1 MYGEDALYHCETEAE
16 TKRSALHVKIN
27 RYEQHVE
34 STVTSKSPE
43 RPVNE
48 QHHGFKLTAL
58 KTWKSFGAAASQPHL
73 L

>member
-1 MYGEDALYHCETEAE
+1 MYGEDALYHRETEAE

-43 RPVNE
+43 
-48 QHHGFKLTAL
+48 
-58 KTWKSFGAAASQPHL
+58 
-73 L
+73 